1 MMIAELMKK
10 WTLTRWRLQLWMQTD
25 FRVKKKLQP
34 FMIIKKELHTPYLG
48 QYLEICFLIL

>member
-1 MMIAELMKK
+1 MIAELMKK
-10 WTLTRWRLQLWMQTD
+10 WTLTRWQLQLWMQTD